1 MFHIGQIGFDLFRPT
16 VFHFRIIDIYFNTQ
30 DEETSSSETFFYF
43 WEMMMTFEIST
54 DLGPIL
60 ILILKIEIKNLGE
73 VDIFKNLKDSR
84 KKNPPNDI
92 WL

>member
-1 MFHIGQIGFDLFRPT
+1 
-16 VFHFRIIDIYFNTQ
+16 
-30 DEETSSSETFFYF
+30 
-43 WEMMMTFEIST
+43 MMTFEIST
-54 DLGPIL
+54 DLVPIL

-92 WL
+92 

>member
-1 MFHIGQIGFDLFRPT
+1 
-16 VFHFRIIDIYFNTQ
+16 
-30 DEETSSSETFFYF
+30 
-43 WEMMMTFEIST
+43 MMTFEIST

-84 KKNPPNDI
+84 KKILRMIFDFEEVEMF
-92 WL
+92 